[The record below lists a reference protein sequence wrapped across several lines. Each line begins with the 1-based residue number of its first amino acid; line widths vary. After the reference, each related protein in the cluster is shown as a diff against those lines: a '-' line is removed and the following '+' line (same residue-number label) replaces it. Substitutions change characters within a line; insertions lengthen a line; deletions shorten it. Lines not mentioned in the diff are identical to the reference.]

1 MMVDDSNPSVETRI
15 KVFSNIIYKHP
26 VKAIIQT
33 ADYKIQGDVH
43 VRPNHRLRDELNT
56 AEQFLAVTNAVI
68 FDRAGQVVHSVN
80 FMVVN
85 ASHIIWLLPVD
96 EIQDEK

>member
-1 MMVDDSNPSVETRI
+1 MVDDYNPTQETRTKI
-15 KVFSNIIYKHP
+15 FSNIIYKHP
-26 VKAIIQT
+26 VKAVIQT
-33 ADYKIQGDVH
+33 VDYKIQGDVH

-56 AEQFLAVTNAVI
+56 SEQFLAVTNAVI
-68 FDRAGQVVHSVN
+68 YNREGQVIYTVN

-85 ASHIIWLLPVD
+85 AAHIIWLLPVD

>member
-1 MMVDDSNPSVETRI
+1 
-15 KVFSNIIYKHP
+15 
-26 VKAIIQT
+26 
-33 ADYKIQGDVH
+33 
-43 VRPNHRLRDELNT
+43 
-56 AEQFLAVTNAVI
+56 LAVTNAVI
-68 FDRAGQVVHSVN
+68 YDRAGQIVHKVN